1 MFPIWKLVG
10 KQKSKNEEEKLMTY
24 ILDPTTRT
32 VEAVTAPLGTVQSP
46 IAKMAAE
53 IQEANREN

>member
-1 MFPIWKLVG
+1 
-10 KQKSKNEEEKLMTY
+10 MTY